1 MGFDRQRGLVV
12 PRTGLQFKAST
23 ITNPS
28 KYRWQRKKN
37 TGRLAWRAE
46 GDCQPNQSWLLSWA
60 PSTTGA
66 LPPPKEAG
74 FLHLTDPPGT

>member
-23 ITNPS
+23 ITTPS
-28 KYRWQRKKN
+28 KYRWQRKN

-66 LPPPKEAG
+66 LPPKRGRLSAP
-74 FLHLTDPPGT
+74 H